1 MRSEPPP
8 WGPRRALW
16 VDSGA
21 QAPGQ
26 LAAGA
31 HHTVGIAAVVV
42 HAVLH
47 QLLLV
52 QVAGATVRAG
62 EG

>member
-1 MRSEPPP
+1 MRREPRP

-16 VDSGA
+16 EDS
-21 QAPGQ
+21 
-26 LAAGA
+26 GA

-42 HAVLH
+42 HTVLH

-52 QVAGATVRAG
+52 QVAGTTVRAG